1 MPFYAVA
8 KGKKPGIYTSWPEC
22 QQNTNGYPGPIFK
35 KFDTKAEAEA
45 FILEKS
51 DNISIQVST
60 TKVEAM
66 NPGATNAFSLM
77 MKKPAETP
85 LFEPDYYVY
94 TDGSCSNNGKLD
106 AAAGIGIY
114 FGENDPRNISER
126 VEGKQTNNTA
136 ELTAI
141 LHTFPLI
148 ESDLAAGKKVM
159 IVSDSEY
166 SIRCLTTYGEKCA
179 KANWKDEI
187 PNKDL
192 VRKLYE
198 LYKGKQNVKFH
209 HIMAH
214 TGNTDIHSVGNDGA
228 DKLANL
234 AIGLEQCPYSDTK
247 VYLNVPFHMK
257 DQAKELGAL
266 WDHKEKKWYVLENSD
281 KRIALVDLFA

>member
-8 KGKKPGIYTSWPEC
+8 KGKKPGIYTNWPEC

-35 KFDTKAEAEA
+35 KFDTRAEAEA
-45 FILEKS
+45 FILEKG
-51 DNISIQVST
+51 DKIEIQLT
-60 TKVEAM
+60 TKVEGT
-66 NPGATNAFSLM
+66 NPGAPSAFSMM
-77 MKKPAETP
+77 MKKPAKVEP
-85 LFEPDYYVY
+85 FEPDYYVY
-94 TDGSCSNNGKLD
+94 TDGSCSNNGKAD

-114 FGENDPRNISER
+114 FGENDPRNVSQR

-148 ESDLAAGKKVM
+148 ESDILKGKKVM

-166 SIRCLTTYGEKCA
+166 SIRCLTSYGEKCA
-179 KANWKDEI
+179 KAAWKEEI

-198 LYKGKQNVKFH
+198 LYKGQANVRFH

-214 TGNTDIHSVGNDGA
+214 TGNTDVHSIGNDGA

-234 AIGLEQCPYSDTK
+234 AIGLEQCPYSHAK
-247 VYLNVPFHMK
+247 VYLNVPFAKK
-257 DQAKELGAL
+257 DEAKNLGAL

-281 KRIALVDLFA
+281 KRDELVSLFS